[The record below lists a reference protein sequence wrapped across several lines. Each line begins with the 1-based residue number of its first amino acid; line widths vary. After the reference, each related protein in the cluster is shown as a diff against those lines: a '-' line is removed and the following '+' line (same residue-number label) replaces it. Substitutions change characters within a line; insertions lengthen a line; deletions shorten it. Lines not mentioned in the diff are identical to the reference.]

1 MSGTPDKY
9 HFRKNIDDIMSAP
22 TNNFPPWRK
31 YPIFPKQGTKPHY
44 EVSEATDTD
53 CSRSDK
59 DT

>member
-44 EVSEATDTD
+44 EVSVASDT
-53 CSRSDK
+53 S
-59 DT
+59 